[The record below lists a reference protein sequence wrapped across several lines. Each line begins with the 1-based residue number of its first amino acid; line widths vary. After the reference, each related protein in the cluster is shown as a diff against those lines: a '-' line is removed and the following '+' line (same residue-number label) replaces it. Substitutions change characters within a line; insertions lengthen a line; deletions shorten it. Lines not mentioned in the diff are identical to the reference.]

1 MKKKGIVIIGL
12 IIIGIS
18 VSCLLIGTL
27 IYQGFVKNKRI
38 GLENSSTKKEAGQ
51 ETPKMEIVSSNQSV
65 EPEVGKMNPKEEII
79 QTVSENQKTEEL
91 EDQIEEKLSQMT
103 LEQKVA
109 QMFLI
114 TPESLTGSELVTQAG
129 DMTKESLKKFPVGG
143 LIYFGANIIDKE
155 QLRSLTANTQEYAKS
170 IMGIPILLG
179 IDEEGGRVARI
190 GSNEQFPVKRF
201 DDMAV
206 IGATGDISKAYEA
219 GNVIGNYLNDYGF
232 NIDFAPDSDVLSN
245 SANTVIGTRSFGND
259 PALVADMSINYLEG
273 LHESGIY
280 GCPKHF
286 PGHGATEGDT
296 HEGFAYT
303 DKTWEELKSCELI
316 PFQQEI
322 DNGVSFIMVA
332 HISLPNILNDNTP
345 ASLSKEIV
353 TEKLRN
359 EMGYEGVITTDSLG
373 MGAISNTY
381 PSDQAALMA
390 VESGVD
396 LLMMPK
402 DFRLAYHAIIDA
414 VKSGKISEERIDES
428 VRRILDVKLSL

>member
-1 MKKKGIVIIGL
+1 MGVTA
-12 IIIGIS
+12 
-18 VSCLLIGTL
+18 SCLLIGTF
-27 IYQGFVKNKRI
+27 IYQDFLKNERTSLNPSK
-38 GLENSSTKKEAGQ
+38 KKETVQ
-51 ETPKMEIVSSNQSV
+51 EERPKMEVISSNQ
-65 EPEVGKMNPKEEII
+65 GKSEMEKADSNKEIAE
-79 QTVSENQKTEEL
+79 TVSENYKAEEA

-129 DMTKESLKKFPVGG
+129 DLTKESLGKFPVGG
-143 LIYFGANIIDKE
+143 LIYFGANIVDEE
-155 QLRSLTANTQEYAKS
+155 QLRSLTRNTQEYAQG

-179 IDEEGGRVARI
+179 IDEEGGRVSRI
-190 GSNEQFPVKRF
+190 GSNEQFPVRRF

-206 IGATGDISKAYEA
+206 IGATGDSSKAYEA
-219 GNVIGNYLNDYGF
+219 GKEIGSYLNDYGF

-245 SANTVIGTRSFGND
+245 SANTVIGARSFGND
-259 PALVADMSINYLEG
+259 PALVTDMSIDYLEG
-273 LHESGIY
+273 LHESGIL

-322 DNGVSFIMVA
+322 DQGVCFIMVA

-359 EMGYEGVITTDSLG
+359 EMGYEGIVTTDSLG
-373 MGAISNTY
+373 MGAISNIY
-381 PSDQAALMA
+381 SSDQAALMA
-390 VESGVD
+390 VEAGVD

-402 DFRLAYHAIIDA
+402 DFRLAYTAIMDA
-414 VKSGKISEERIDES
+414 VNKGEIKEERIDES
-428 VRRILDVKLSL
+428 VRRILKVKLDF

>member
-1 MKKKGIVIIGL
+1 MKKKGI
-12 IIIGIS
+12 IIIGII
-18 VSCLLIGTL
+18 VSCLLIGIL
-27 IYQGFVKNKRI
+27 IYQGFIKNSRT
-38 GLENSSTKKEAGQ
+38 GLENSSTKKEAEQ
-51 ETPKMEIVSSNQSV
+51 EIPKMAILSSNQSV
-65 EPEVGKMNPKEEII
+65 EPEEEKTDANEEIM
-79 QTVSENQKTEEL
+79 QTVSENQKSEGL
-91 EDQIEEKLSQMT
+91 EDQIEKKLSQMS

-114 TPESLTGSELVTQAG
+114 TPEALTGSELVTQAG
-129 DMTKESLKKFPVGG
+129 DMTKESLEKFPVGG
-143 LIYFGANIIDKE
+143 LIYFGANIIDEE
-155 QLRSLTANTQEYAKS
+155 QLRSLTGNTQEYAQS
-170 IMGIPILLG
+170 ITGIPILLG
-179 IDEEGGRVARI
+179 IDEEGGRVSRI
-190 GSNEQFPVKRF
+190 GNNEQFSVKRF

-206 IGATGDISKAYEA
+206 IGATGDSSKAYEA
-219 GNVIGNYLNDYGF
+219 GKVIGNYLSDYGF

-273 LHESGIY
+273 LHESGIF

-303 DKTWEELKSCELI
+303 DKTWEELKTCELI

-322 DNGVSFIMVA
+322 DNGVKFIMIA

-345 ASLSKEIV
+345 ASLAKEIV

-359 EMGYEGVITTDSLG
+359 EMGYDGIITTDSLG

-381 PSDQAALMA
+381 SSDQAALMA
-390 VESGVD
+390 VEAGVD

-402 DFRLAYHAIIDA
+402 DFQLAYTAIIGA
-414 VKSGKISEERIDES
+414 VNRGEISEERIDES
-428 VRRILDVKLSL
+428 VRRILDVKLNL